1 MLHSPGAKNHCFMQS
16 AVNLGEAAHGT
27 AAGMRECAVLDSQ
40 GTAAML
46 HGIG

>member
-1 MLHSPGAKNHCFMQS
+1 MQS
-16 AVNLGEAAHGT
+16 AVNLGEAAGGT
-27 AAGMRECAVLDSQ
+27 AAGMHGSVVPGSQ